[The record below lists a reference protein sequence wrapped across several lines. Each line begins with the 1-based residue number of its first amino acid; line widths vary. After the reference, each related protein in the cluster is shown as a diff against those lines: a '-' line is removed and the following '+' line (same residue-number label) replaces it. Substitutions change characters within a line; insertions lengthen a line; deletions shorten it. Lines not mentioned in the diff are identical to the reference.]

1 MLPNNGGNLGGYS
14 GAALWGSCPAI
25 DLIRRLVFVATGNF
39 YTGPANVTECQEA
52 QNNRTTKPTQPDQ
65 CIGPDINFNSI
76 LALEIDMGKLHG
88 LGNLGDMISFISL
101 VWSLTTLIAHQLAGP
116 GGLEGGGQWGA
127 ARDGMTV
134 NTNIANSNRERFTL
148 ALSNQTTTAG
158 AWVALDGESGQ
169 ILWSTANPSNDTVHG
184 PVMVVNDL
192 HFAGSVAPNG
202 PVYAMDTRTGN
213 ILYGCIYFGN
223 GYSVGLAA
231 RFHPT
236 LASGTSLY
244 AFCVV

>member
-1 MLPNNGGNLGGYS
+1 M
-14 GAALWGSCPAI
+14 GSCPAI
-25 DLIRRLVFVATGNF
+25 DVIRRLVFVATGNL
-39 YTGPANVTECQEA
+39 YTAPANVTECQEA

-76 LALEIDMGKLHG
+76 LALEIDMGKL
-88 LGNLGDMISFISL
+88 
-101 VWSLTTLIAHQLAGP
+101 QGP

-134 NTNIANSNRERFTL
+134 YTNIANSNGERFTL

-169 ILWSTANPSNDTVHG
+169 ILWSTAYPSNDTVHG

-213 ILYGCIYFGN
+213 ILWSYNSDATVYGGVSSSYGCIYFGN